1 MAQFNI
7 TLTTELLHGLFSNN
21 GRDQAVTKL
30 MEEIFNQVLL
40 AQSEDQI
47 GAAPYERTNERT
59 YYRNGFRDRNLTTR
73 VGHLTLHVPR
83 LRNGDFSTELFERY
97 QRSEQALVLA
107 MMEMVI
113 NGVSTRKVERIT
125 EELCGKKFSKST
137 VSKLCESLDPVV
149 NAFKNRPLESHYPFL
164 IVDALY
170 LKVRVNQRVQ
180 SRGLLIAIGV
190 NSEGNREV
198 IGFQVA
204 NTESESSWSDFFS
217 SLKNRGLKDVRLVT
231 SDNHKGLVSAIHKEF
246 QGATWQRCQTHFSRN
261 ILDQTPKSLQPILK
275 EDLRQLY
282 EAIDLESAMKV
293 RDNIFLKYETAAPK
307 AMALLDEAFA
317 DITGVLTLPLKYRKR
332 LRTTNGVERLNQE
345 IRRRERVIRIFPNE
359 ESVIRLMGALLMEQS
374 EIWQTGRKY
383 FEMDLFYQSLHN
395 PQKADNQAA

>member
-59 YYRNGFRDRNLTTR
+59 CYRNGFRDRNLTTR

-170 LKVRVNQRVQ
+170 LKVRANQRVQ
-180 SRGLLIAIGV
+180 SRSLLIAIGI
-190 NSEGNREV
+190 NSEGYREV

-293 RDNIFLKYETAAPK
+293 RDNIFLKYETVAPK

-383 FEMDLFYQSLHN
+383 FEMDLFYQSLQS